1 MKNFVDSVREYLT
14 TLQEDEL
21 LVEMVKYLAGHKNS
35 KGEDAPWVIISH
47 TTGKI
52 IRSFKTEAEAKH
64 GLKMMEY
71 YKRKK

>member
-1 MKNFVDSVREYLT
+1 MKSFVESVRAYLVS
-14 TLQEDEL
+14 LNEDIL
-21 LVEMVKYLAGHKNS
+21 LVEMVKYVAGHKNS
-35 KGEDAPWVIISH
+35 KGEDAPWVIVSH

-52 IRSFKTEAEAKH
+52 IKSFKTEAEAKH